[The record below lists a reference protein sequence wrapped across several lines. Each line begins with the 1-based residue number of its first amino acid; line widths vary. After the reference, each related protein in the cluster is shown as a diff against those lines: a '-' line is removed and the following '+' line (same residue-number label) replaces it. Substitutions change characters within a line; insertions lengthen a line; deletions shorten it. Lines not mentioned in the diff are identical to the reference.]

1 MVTSLGLAGKQIIH
15 ARMEDGGAEA
25 RAGPDYFSCPSLASK
40 SSKGLGWSSLCSSFQ
55 LVFPVDGPMA
65 GWSLSRSIW
74 SLTLGDKN
82 PIAEF
87 WLSRDK

>member
-1 MVTSLGLAGKQIIH
+1 MVTSLELAGKQVIYGH
-15 ARMEDGGAEA
+15 MEDGGAEA

-40 SSKGLGWSSLCSSFQ
+40 SSKGLGWSSSCSSFQ
-55 LVFPVDGPMA
+55 LVCPVDGPMA
-65 GWSLSRSIW
+65 GWSLSRSI
-74 SLTLGDKN
+74 SNLTLGDKN